1 MNRDEFSRRIDAVR
15 AGLEPAGVD
24 ALTLS
29 ASSDLTWLCGYD
41 AMPLERITLL
51 VIGRDGPARMLVPE
65 LEVPRVDHLDGL
77 FEVVGWSDGTDQHAV
92 AAALVREAIGSGGST
107 VAVADR
113 STVAVADRMWAGA
126 MLAISAH
133 LPDAEFHPASKVI
146 RPLRIRKS
154 PAEIDAL
161 RDVAAAIDAV
171 AGTLDELRW
180 EGRTEADVAAEIAG
194 RIVDAGHERV
204 NFVIVGSGPN
214 GASPHHSASQRTI
227 ERGDAIVVDIGG
239 TMNGYCSDITRCVHV
254 GDADPDATKVYD
266 VVRRAQEAACDA
278 VRPGMTAAQV
288 DAVARDAIAAEGYG
302 DFFIHRTGH
311 GIGMDEHEDPYIV
324 TGNDEVLEPGMCFSI
339 EPGVYLPGR
348 FGVRLEDIVC
358 VTDDGVEVLNR
369 TSHEIVELA

>member
-1 MNRDEFSRRIDAVR
+1 VNRDEFSRRIDAVR
-15 AGLEPAGVD
+15 ASLTPAGVD
-24 ALTLS
+24 AVALS

-51 VIGRDGPARMLVPE
+51 VVGRDGPARLLVPA
-65 LEVPRVDHLDGL
+65 LEAPRVDDLDGL
-77 FEVVGWSDGTDQHAV
+77 FEVIGWSDGQEQYDE
-92 AAALVREAIGSGGST
+92 AASLIADAFGTGGE
-107 VAVADR
+107 

-126 MLAISAH
+126 MLAIADR
-133 LPDAEFHPASKVI
+133 LPGATFTTASKVI

-161 RDVAAAIDAV
+161 RDVAHAIDSV
-171 AGTLDELRW
+171 AGSLGELRW

-227 ERGDAIVVDIGG
+227 GRGDAVVVDIGG

-254 GDADPDATKVYD
+254 GDAEPEATKVYD

-278 VRPGMTAAQV
+278 VRPGVTAAEV
-288 DAVARDAIAAEGYG
+288 DAVARDLIAAEGYG

-311 GIGMDEHEDPYIV
+311 GIGMDEHEDPYLV

-358 VTDDGVEVLNR
+358 VTDDGAEVLNR
-369 TSHEIVELA
+369 TSHDIVDVP